1 MQRHAKYWV
10 KFIGILLLAGCA
22 TGGPPSSGIDNDQL
36 PMYGG
41 VDRQA
46 DPRLRAADEK
56 LVAKF
61 TQEFGGRPAAAQAL
75 VDQGIRDFQG
85 GDYAAAMKN
94 FNRAWLLDPDNP
106 DPYWGF
112 AMVYDDQGKSCDAKI
127 MIDKALERNLS
138 KPVALADAGRIYTYC
153 AVSDAALMASEKRRY
168 FEKSEEL
175 YSRSVSLAPTNANLF
190 GSWAI
195 AQYWR
200 GHYADA
206 WKMIKRQRALGGTP
220 GESFLNLLR
229 AKMPEPKG
237 RFNGRQASPK

>member
-1 MQRHAKYWV
+1 MRRHAKYCLA
-10 KFIGILLLAGCA
+10 FIGILLLAGCA
-22 TGGPPSSGIDNDQL
+22 AGPPSSGIDNDQL

-41 VDRQA
+41 AYRQA

-56 LVAKF
+56 LIARL
-61 TQEFGGRPAAAQAL
+61 TQEFGSRQSAAQAL
-75 VDQGIRDFQG
+75 VDQGVRDFQG

-94 FNRAWLLDPDNP
+94 FNRAWLLDPDSP

-112 AMVYDDQGKSCDAKI
+112 AIVYDDQGKSCDAKN

-153 AVSDAALMASEKRRY
+153 AVSDPSLMPAEKRRY

-175 YSRSVSLAPTNANLF
+175 YSRSVSLAPTDAKLF

-200 GHYADA
+200 GHYSDA

-229 AKMPEPKG
+229 AKMQEPKG
-237 RFNGRQASPK
+237 QFNGRQASPK